1 MTENTKTATFI
12 GIALLLLVIAIIVR
26 PKPPVANDVVVDKV
40 LVPDLKNA
48 TMVHGLE
55 IVTLDDAGDPKA
67 FKVMRES
74 GSWRLPSKEGYPAD
88 AERHM
93 ADAATSLIDVK
104 ILSVADTRA
113 SSHAQYGVVSP
124 ENDKADKDS
133 AGKLVKVLDRTGKAI
148 ASLIIGKEDKK
159 NGENFGNDQQIR
171 FVRKEGGDAV
181 YKVALPS
188 EKFSPKFSDWI
199 ETDLLKLDPWDIT
212 EVTLRDY
219 NVFVAEDANTGRPVA
234 SLDHRGTIDLAFND
248 KDAKWSLQELTEYEQ
263 GKPHKVEVGE
273 NEELNTTKLNDLK
286 SALDDLK
293 IVDVQRKPAGLS
305 GTLKATDEALKDPAA
320 ARSLA
325 GHGFF
330 PVPKENGEFEIYSQD
345 GEVMVRMKDGLEY
358 LLRFGKAA
366 GLANSDETDDPKKQD
381 DEAKKVGEEESRG
394 TKLNRYIMV
403 SARLNEDLIPKPQ
416 LEEVPGGASD
426 AKTEGDAK
434 ESEKESDKSE
444 KSTESGS
451 DKSSD
456 AKEVTAK
463 KVVADEKSAK
473 AEGDGVKAENDAKKE
488 DAAKDE
494 KAEDEDGKKKPS
506 AEEQEAQALER
517 KRIEKENERKRK
529 EYDDKLKKAQTKAK
543 ELNDRFADWYY
554 VVSDETYRKIHV
566 GRGDVIKTKPVDEK
580 KDSDEAK
587 GEFSLPSINDPFK
600 KRDDAKSDEATK
612 EPASTDAKKSHD
624 EAMRAEKQA
633 DTIKKAPAAEK
644 TSKDKASSNQKPA
657 SKNSTND
664 AKTKKAPVITK

>member
-12 GIALLLLVIAIIVR
+12 GIALLLLVIAIILR
-26 PKPPVANDVVVDKV
+26 PKPPVAEEVVVDKV

-55 IVTLDDAGDPKA
+55 IVTLDDAGDAKA

-113 SSHAQYGVVSP
+113 GSHAQYGVVSP
-124 ENDKADKDS
+124 ENEKADKES

-148 ASLIIGKEDKK
+148 VSLIIGKEDKK
-159 NGENFGNDQQIR
+159 NGDGLGSDQQIR
-171 FVRKEGGDAV
+171 FVRKEGSDAV

-199 ETDLLKLDPWDIT
+199 ETDLLKLEPWDIT

-248 KDAKWSLQELTEYEQ
+248 KDAKWSLKELTEYEQ
-263 GKPHKVEVGE
+263 GKPNKVEIGE
-273 NEELNTTKLNDLK
+273 DEELNSTKLNDLK

-325 GHGFF
+325 THGFF

-366 GLANSDETDDPKKQD
+366 GLASSDEADDAQKQD
-381 DEAKKVGEEESRG
+381 EEAEKDGDAESTG

-403 SARLNEDLIPKPQ
+403 SARLNEELIPKPQ
-416 LEEVPGGASD
+416 LEPVPDGSAD
-426 AKTEGDAK
+426 AKTDDDAK
-434 ESEKESDKSE
+434 EGETKSGDAE
-444 KSTESGS
+444 KSS
-451 DKSSD
+451 DSKLNESSD
-456 AKEVTAK
+456 AKEVTVN
-463 KVVADEKSAK
+463 KVVADEKSAETK
-473 AEGDGVKAENDAKKE
+473 SN
-488 DAAKDE
+488 DE
-494 KAEDEDGKKKPS
+494 KADDSGKREEADKDQKAEDQDGKKKPS

-517 KRIEKENERKRK
+517 KRIENENQRKQK
-529 EYDDKLKKAQTKAK
+529 EYDDKVKKAQTKAK

-566 GRGDVIKTKPVDEK
+566 GRGDVIKKKPVDEK
-580 KDSDEAK
+580 KDSEEAK
-587 GEFSLPSINDPFK
+587 DEFSIPSINDPFK
-600 KRDDAKSDEATK
+600 KRDDAKSDEPSSEA
-612 EPASTDAKKSHD
+612 ASA
-624 EAMRAEKQA
+624 EAEKGADDAETAEKPA
-633 DTIKKAPAAEK
+633 DTTKKAPAPEK
-644 TSKDKASSNQKPA
+644 TKKDAASTNQKATP
-657 SKNSTND
+657 KNSTND
-664 AKTKKAPVITK
+664 AKTKKAPATTK